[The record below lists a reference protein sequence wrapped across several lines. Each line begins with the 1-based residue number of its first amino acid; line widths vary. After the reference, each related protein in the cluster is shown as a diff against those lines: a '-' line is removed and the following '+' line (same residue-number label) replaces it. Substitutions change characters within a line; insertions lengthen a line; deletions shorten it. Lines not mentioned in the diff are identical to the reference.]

1 MEETRRCTSTV
12 IPPLMNSVV
21 VLGGGVVG
29 EEDLRAATKR
39 GIPIRNKKRMN
50 EPSFLLFVM
59 GETMKIIEKLTRITE
74 SNFEMQP
81 QRQDC
86 AGHSSPTATEFHGI

>member
-1 MEETRRCTSTV
+1 MSSLLMRYMAAWCKSRPTSLPLHPELLVSTCFDLATILHTWPMEETRRCTSTV

-39 GIPIRNKKRMN
+39 GIPIRNKKKD
-50 EPSFLLFVM
+50 E
-59 GETMKIIEKLTRITE
+59 
-74 SNFEMQP
+74 
-81 QRQDC
+81 
-86 AGHSSPTATEFHGI
+86 